1 MCDTLVSLAGDGVL
15 FAKNSDR
22 DPNEAQVLEWTPA
35 ADHRP
40 GSRLAC
46 TWIEIDQVS
55 RTHATV
61 VSRPWWMWGAEMG
74 ANEHGVVI
82 GNEAVFTRGGYG
94 GPALLGMDLVR
105 LALERATTA
114 VDAVGVL
121 VDLLERHGQGGP
133 CSRERPTFTYDN
145 SFLVA
150 DPDGAVVLE
159 TAGRSWASE
168 TVTGPGRSISNG
180 LTIPAFARA
189 HGRRTRTWV
198 AAAARRRAV
207 TEPLA
212 RRATDPADL
221 FAALRSHGSSPVP
234 RWSRLHGGLSAPC
247 VHAGGLLRSS
257 QTTASWVADL
267 RYRPRQW
274 VTATAAPC
282 TGLFLPVDVG
292 TPLDLGPAP
301 TATFDARTLWW
312 RHELLHRAVLTDH
325 GRLLGTYRHERDEV
339 EGAWLADPPA
349 PGAAAAE
356 ADRLRA
362 RWLEQVLA
370 RPGPDRRPP
379 HVRSTWA
386 AADRAAGL
394 ERPPAGARRPA
405 TGP

>member
-22 DPNEAQVLEWTPA
+22 DPDEAQLLEWTPA

-40 GSRLAC
+40 GTRLAC
-46 TWIEIDQVS
+46 TWIEIDQVGH
-55 RTHATV
+55 THATV

-94 GPALLGMDLVR
+94 DPALLGMDLVR

-114 VDAVGVL
+114 AEAVGVL
-121 VDLLERHGQGGP
+121 VELLERHGQGGP
-133 CSRERPTFTYDN
+133 CSRERPAFTYDN

-189 HGRRTRTWV
+189 HGRRVRTWV
-198 AAAARRRAV
+198 AAAARRRRHRAPGLPGRRTGRPV
-207 TEPLA
+207 RRPPQPREQPGATVVAAA
-212 RRATDPADL
+212 R
-221 FAALRSHGSSPVP
+221 
-234 RWSRLHGGLSAPC
+234 GLSAPC

-267 RYRPRQW
+267 RHRPSHW

-282 TGLFLPVDVG
+282 TGLFLPVDVA
-292 TPLDLGPAP
+292 TPLALGPAP

-339 EGAWLADPPA
+339 EAAWLAAPPA
-349 PGAAAAE
+349 PGPAVAE

-362 RWLEQVLA
+362 RWLQRVLA
-370 RPGPDRRPP
+370 HPGPDRRPR
-379 HVRSTWA
+379 HVRSTWT

-394 ERPPAGARRPA
+394 ERPPAGAGCAA